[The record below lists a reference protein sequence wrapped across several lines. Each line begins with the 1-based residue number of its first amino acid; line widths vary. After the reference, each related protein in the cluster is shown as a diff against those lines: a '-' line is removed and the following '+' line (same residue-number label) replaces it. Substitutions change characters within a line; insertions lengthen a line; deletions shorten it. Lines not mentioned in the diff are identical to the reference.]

1 MGILCYICPA
11 IHRTRD
17 SMAENTRAKKSGI
30 LLAIIIVAVAVAIIA
45 WQAFDV
51 TGWAIPFIILL
62 IIGLYLIVSS
72 FFMPRSSSIGPSPA
86 SFYIVNGTVLTV
98 IGIIGTVNLA
108 TDLEWWYSVVACLFV
123 AAALVLF
130 ISLQRD

>member
-1 MGILCYICPA
+1 MVKSYTSID
-11 IHRTRD
+11 RQRD

-30 LLAIIIVAVAVAIIA
+30 LLAVIIVAIAAAIIA

-62 IIGLYLIVSS
+62 IIGVYLIVSS
-72 FFMPRSSSIGPSPA
+72 FYMPRSSRIGPSPA

-98 IGIIGTVNLA
+98 IGLIGTINLA

-130 ISLQRD
+130 ISFQRD